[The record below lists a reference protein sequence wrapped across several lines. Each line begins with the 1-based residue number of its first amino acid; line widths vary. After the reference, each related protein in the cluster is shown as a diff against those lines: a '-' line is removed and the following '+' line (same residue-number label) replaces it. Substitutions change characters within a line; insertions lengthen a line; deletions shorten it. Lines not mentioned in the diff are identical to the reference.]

1 MPDASEGWLRSPR
14 LAGAV
19 LLILT
24 LISPRQ
30 ALAEPQADPGD
41 GPVMS
46 GQKLKWRYPEFS
58 TTEWVVTGLFGALAL
73 GMQLVNP
80 LETKLKGGL
89 AFDDAARDAL
99 VVEDLEDQRTVRSVS
114 DALLTVIT
122 AYPFLVDSLVV
133 AAWYRRSPAV
143 AWQMAQINLQ
153 TMAVTL
159 GITSVV
165 KIAVSRER
173 PYSDTCGAERSE
185 TLRDCEGD
193 RRYVSFFSGHSS
205 MAFASAGLICM
216 HHIYLDLYNN
226 GVADAGTCA
235 GALGVA
241 AATGLLRV
249 VGDQHYMSDVLI
261 GAAVGTI
268 TGFGLPYVLHY
279 QYGKRGRA
287 RARDGGAVDAQLVPL
302 ANGMAITGI
311 FDETG
316 DLESDTSAPD
326 TLRRA
331 DAAPAGNPWRQ
342 GQVRPFLSTRV
353 DIGFIFLKPRVS
365 VGYGRPHDVWIGLD
379 VNPLISFE
387 GIGAWGGLR
396 GTLGWLDL
404 RLGARYQYTFSRS
417 FLAPKGS
424 YNKDDIE
431 DRAGPSSSYLSLEA
445 ELTTSFP
452 LGPGSLSSELAIT
465 YITGVEPGFNVYEET
480 IKVVAAPPWI
490 WRGRLSYLFPL
501 DREKVFKVGLTAE
514 IVGVPGREV
523 YTLRGG
529 LLASVRLMRSLEARL
544 TFMPVWHS
552 EDDLGSA
559 GSDLLLVGVRHRWA
573 TGVPVL
579 Q

>member
-1 MPDASEGWLRSPR
+1 MI
-14 LAGAV
+14 
-19 LLILT
+19 LLILVFI
-24 LISPRQ
+24 LPGR
-30 ALAEPQADPGD
+30 ALAEPEADPGD
-41 GPVMS
+41 GHIMS
-46 GQKLKWRYPEFS
+46 GRRLSWEYPEFS

-73 GMQLVNP
+73 GMQLVTP

-89 AFDDAARDAL
+89 AFDDAARDVLA
-99 VVEDLEDQRTVRSVS
+99 VKDLEDQRTVRSVS

-165 KIAVSRER
+165 KVAVSRER
-173 PYSDTCGAERSE
+173 PYSDTCGGERSE

-216 HHIYLDLYNN
+216 HHMYLDLY
-226 GVADAGTCA
+226 GGGAADAGACA

-249 VGDQHYMSDVLI
+249 VGDQHYMTDVLV

-279 QYGKRGRA
+279 QYGKRGRG

-302 ANGMAITGI
+302 ANGMAITGV

-316 DLESDTSAPD
+316 DLDPDASAPD
-326 TLRRA
+326 TPRRA
-331 DAAPAGNPWRQ
+331 TAAPAGNPWRQ
-342 GQVRPFLSTRV
+342 GRVRPFLSTRV
-353 DIGFIFLKPRVS
+353 DLGFVFLKPRVS
-365 VGYGRPHDVWIGLD
+365 LGYGRPHDVWVGLD

-387 GIGAWGGLR
+387 GVGAWGGLR

-404 RLGARYQYTFSRS
+404 RVGARYQYTFSRS
-417 FLAPKGS
+417 FLAQKGL

-431 DRAGPSSSYLSLEA
+431 DRAGPSSSYVSLEA
-445 ELTTSFP
+445 ELTLDFP

-465 YITGVEPGFNVYEET
+465 YITGVSEGFNVYEET
-480 IKVVAAPPWI
+480 LKVVAKPPWV
-490 WRGRLSYLFPL
+490 WRGRLSYMLPL
-501 DREKVFKVGLTAE
+501 DRDKVFNVGLTAE
-514 IVGVPGREV
+514 LVGVPRRDLT
-523 YTLRGG
+523 TLRGG

-559 GSDLLLVGVRHRWA
+559 GSDLLLVGIRHRWA
-573 TGVPVL
+573 TGSPVL

>member
-1 MPDASEGWLRSPR
+1 MAKTPVSRGVFLLIFLLALPR
-14 LAGAV
+14 LAH
-19 LLILT
+19 
-24 LISPRQ
+24 
-30 ALAEPQADPGD
+30 ADPAETDDD

-46 GQKLKWRYPEFS
+46 GEKLRWEYPEFS
-58 TTEWVVTGLFGALAL
+58 TTEWVVTGLFGGLALA
-73 GMQLVNP
+73 MQMVSP
-80 LETKLKGGL
+80 METKLKGGL
-89 AFDDAARDAL
+89 IFDDDVRDAL
-99 VVEDLEDQRTVRSVS
+99 AVTDLEDQRTVRSVS

-159 GITSVV
+159 GLTQVA

-173 PYSDTCGAERSE
+173 PYSDTCGGERLD
-185 TLRDCEGD
+185 TLRDCEGS

-216 HHIYLDLYNN
+216 HHMYLDLYGNRA
-226 GVADAGTCA
+226 ADIGTCA

-241 AATGLLRV
+241 AATGMLRV
-249 VGDQHYMSDVLI
+249 VGDQHYMTDVLV

-279 QYGKRGRA
+279 RHGKNGRGGRG
-287 RARDGGAVDAQLVPL
+287 RDGGHVDAQLVPL
-302 ANGMAITGI
+302 ANGMAIAGV
-311 FDETG
+311 FDEAG
-316 DLESDTSAPD
+316 DLGADETPPD
-326 TLRRA
+326 TLQLA
-331 DAAPAGNPWRQ
+331 DKQPTGNPWRQ
-342 GQVRPFLSTRV
+342 GRPRPFLATRL
-353 DIGFIFLKPRVS
+353 DLGFLFLKPRVS
-365 VGYGRPHDVWIGLD
+365 VGYGRPHDVWFGLD
-379 VNPLISFE
+379 INPLISFE

-404 RLGARYQYTFSRS
+404 RMGARYQYTWNRS
-417 FLAPKGS
+417 FLAPKVS

-431 DRAGPSSSYLSLEA
+431 DRAGPDSSYVSLEA
-445 ELTTSFP
+445 ELTVGLP
-452 LGPGSLSSELAIT
+452 LGPGTLSTELALT
-465 YITGVEPGFNVYEET
+465 YITGVEEGFNVYEET
-480 IKVVAAPPWI
+480 LKVVAAPPWV

-501 DREKVFKVGLTAE
+501 DKEKVFKVGVTAE
-514 IVGVPGREV
+514 MVGVPGRDIF
-523 YTLRGG
+523 TLRGG
-529 LLASVRLMRSLEARL
+529 LLASVRLMRSLEARI

-552 EDDLGSA
+552 EDDIGSA

-573 TGVPVL
+573 TGTPVL